1 MARLACGWTAEHL
14 AALAGVSYSG
24 LIHFE
29 LSYVNPH
36 NSRVAELVR
45 FVLEKSGIEFIGDDT
60 VRYPKSWNRA
70 VQASMAPYQRELRKI
85 EKLRGRVRR
94 LEAANARHAR

>member
-1 MARLACGWTAEHL
+1 MARLACGWTIEHA

-24 LIHFE
+24 LVHFE

-45 FVLEKSGIEFIGDDT
+45 YALEKAGIEFIGDET
-60 VRYPKSWNRA
+60 VRFAKSRNRA
-70 VQASMAPYQRELRKI
+70 VQASMAPYQHELRKL
-85 EKLRGRVRR
+85 EELRGLVRR
-94 LEAANARHAR
+94 LEAANEQYAR